1 MDKFKTIKILV
12 FMLSFLM
19 VFVLCLL
26 INRIFVKK
34 STKPFEIALAIEG
47 KNFDFFK
54 VEGDYVYVYNANK
67 IHIVD
72 VKKGIY
78 KGLISAMGE
87 Q

>member
-12 FMLSFLM
+12 FMLTFLM

-26 INRIFVKK
+26 INRVFVKK
-34 STKPFEIALAIEG
+34 STKPFEITLATKGE
-47 KNFDFFK
+47 NFDFFK

-72 VKKGIY
+72 AKKGVY
-78 KGLISAMGE
+78 KGLISTTGE